1 MNVTTRGRLMLM
13 KSIADSATQIVFVL
27 QRDRSALT
35 GKAGMLSALGLASRG
50 FTTIERFLE
59 AIDRQ
64 RPACAV
70 ISARVPGIS
79 WMPLLD
85 ELGGRQV
92 HAIVIDAD
100 DGAERDQ
107 LMSLGAVDAAPADF
121 APQRLGRAIER
132 AFSLAQWRRQTYRIE
147 TARQSVASL
156 SPREREV
163 LAIATRGLTCRE
175 AAGEL
180 GLSPRTVEM
189 HRASMLA
196 RLGLDRIADAL
207 RVAYDAGLVPER
219 RTGPR
224 Y

>member
-1 MNVTTRGRLMLM
+1 MLM
-13 KSIADSATQIVFVL
+13 KSIKDSATQIVFVL
-27 QRDRSALT
+27 QRERSALT
-35 GKAGMLSALGLASRG
+35 GKAGMLPALGLASRG
-50 FTTIERFLE
+50 FTTIERFR
-59 AIDRQ
+59 AAVDRQ
-64 RPACAV
+64 RPACVV
-70 ISARVPGIS
+70 ISARVAGFS
-79 WMPLLD
+79 SMQMLG
-85 ELGGRQV
+85 ELKDQQV
-92 HAIVIDAD
+92 HAVVIDTE
-100 DGAERDQ
+100 DGAERDE
-107 LMSLGAVDAAPADF
+107 LMSLGAIDAVPAGF
-121 APQRLGRAIER
+121 TPERLGRAIER
-132 AFSLAQWRRQTYRIE
+132 AFSLAQWRRQTDRIE

-207 RVAYDAGLVPER
+207 RIAYDAGLVPER